1 MVHALDEI
9 RRVLMPGGILIDIRP
24 LSDRWPVE
32 VVSARGFQETGRVD
46 DSPEPLHADVASN
59 KAMQEVEA
67 RGWFRREQQELFPF
81 FYSWDTPSEM
91 ETFVAEDWSD
101 FIELSDDVKKATRS
115 AWAIGE
121 ADSRVRVRVKIS
133 ITRWRVTNAGQK

>member
-9 RRVLMPGGILIDIRP
+9 RRVLMQGGILIDIRP
-24 LSDRWPVE
+24 LNDRWPVE
-32 VVSARGFQETGRVD
+32 VVSARDFQETGRVD

-67 RGWFRREQQELFPF
+67 RGWFRREQQEVFPF

-133 ITRWRVTNAGQK
+133 ITCWRVTNAGQK

>member
-1 MVHALDEI
+1 
-9 RRVLMPGGILIDIRP
+9 
-24 LSDRWPVE
+24 VE

-67 RGWFRREQQELFPF
+67 RGWFRREQQELFSF

>member
-24 LSDRWPVE
+24 LNDRWPVE
-32 VVSARGFQETGRVD
+32 VISARGFQETGRAE
-46 DSPEPLHADVASN
+46 DSPEPLHADMASN
-59 KAMQEVEA
+59 EAMQEVEA
-67 RGWFRREQQELFPF
+67 RGWFRREQQDLFSF

-133 ITRWRVTNAGQK
+133 IARWRVTNAGQK